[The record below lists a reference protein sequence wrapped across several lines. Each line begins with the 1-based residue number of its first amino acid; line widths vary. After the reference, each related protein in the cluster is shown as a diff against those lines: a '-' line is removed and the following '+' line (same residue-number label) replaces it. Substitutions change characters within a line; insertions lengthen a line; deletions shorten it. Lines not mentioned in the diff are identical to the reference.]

1 MDYPYTLASAALHC
15 FNLFFPISYFSEILK
30 NCGPLKASDPRLTE
44 PLSYLPEEKTQLIT
58 LSGGLEKFLLSS
70 PSFVADGDIIFL
82 AEDAPVIRDSISQSS
97 STTSST
103 SSLGTDP
110 LTNPATEKNARKVVQ
125 VSSVASHVDVHV
137 VGSQTVNKGNSHNSS
152 SGSGRYTPND
162 SAAAGRDRQ
171 PSSLSSLIDS
181 QHHTQDTLSGGL
193 KFDGSAM
200 KLNPTKTYGVE
211 LGSGLNSPSNSPLD
225 SPRMMSPTDLVN
237 LNNTDSN
244 RNSGGSG
251 TGIGNVKQQKLG
263 SVAHGSVK
271 RQDSA
276 GERRGR
282 ENIPPRDV
290 NTSSSSRGQQQNTKS
305 TLSSSSSSSTSSSG
319 SSRAVGYERQKK
331 KEQQPSS
338 HRRQTSRESEKRDN
352 GGGGGR
358 KEKEKEEG
366 REKLSSSSTSRL
378 LSSASDSGE
387 LGVLGEFFG
396 HATAS
401 GDGTGSG
408 TGSRSGSGNGSG
420 SGSQGDESP
429 PPSTST
435 PALADSKLFRA
446 AISSTTTSADSDKET
461 RTLGKETTKVTS
473 SAAVTTTSVR
483 VETRDAI
490 VQTLRLKTGV
500 KFVQTDPL
508 PSVENF
514 KERYERV
521 LKEKKDL
528 QVKLERSED
537 QKFKMQ
543 RDHKREVDKL
553 EKKYYTEA
561 RKVGVA
567 DLMQSYDDADTLKG
581 VCMTFCVSLVN
592 PFGACT
598 CFTHGSCLGQA
609 VMR

>member
-1 MDYPYTLASAALHC
+1 MDYPYTLASAALHY

-110 LTNPATEKNARKVVQ
+110 LMNPATEKNARKVVQ
-125 VSSVASHVDVHV
+125 VSSVASHVDVHI
-137 VGSQTVNKGNSHNSS
+137 VGSQTVNKGNSHSSS

-251 TGIGNVKQQKLG
+251 TGTGIGNVKQQKLG
-263 SVAHGSVK
+263 SVAHGSTK
-271 RQDSA
+271 RPDSA

-290 NTSSSSRGQQQNTKS
+290 NTSSSSRGLQQNTKS
-305 TLSSSSSSSTSSSG
+305 TLSSSSSSSTSSGG

-352 GGGGGR
+352 AGGGGR
-358 KEKEKEEG
+358 KEKEKEKEKEEEG

-408 TGSRSGSGNGSG
+408 TGSRSGSGSG

-435 PALADSKLFRA
+435 PALANSKLFRA
-446 AISSTTTSADSDKET
+446 AVSSTTTSAASTSADSDKET
-461 RTLGKETTKVTS
+461 STLGKETTKVTS
-473 SAAVTTTSVR
+473 SAAIATTSVR

-567 DLMQSYDDADTLKG
+567 DFMQSCDNVIPIT
-581 VCMTFCVSLVN
+581 
-592 PFGACT
+592 CT
-598 CFTHGSCLGQA
+598 H
-609 VMR
+609 V

>member
-1 MDYPYTLASAALHC
+1 MLPCIILTCS
-15 FNLFFPISYFSEILK
+15 FPIRYFSEILK

-97 STTSST
+97 STTSS
-103 SSLGTDP
+103 SLSLGTDP
-110 LTNPATEKNARKVVQ
+110 LMNPATEKNTSKVVQ
-125 VSSVASHVDVHV
+125 VSSIASHVDVHI
-137 VGSQTVNKGNSHNSS
+137 VGSQTVTKRNSHSS
-152 SGSGRYTPND
+152 SGGGSRYMPSD
-162 SAAAGRDRQ
+162 SAAADRDRQ
-171 PSSLSSLIDS
+171 PSSLTSLIDL

-193 KFDGSAM
+193 KFDGSAA

-244 RNSGGSG
+244 KNSGGSG

-263 SVAHGSVK
+263 SVAHGSAK
-271 RQDSA
+271 RPDSA

-319 SSRAVGYERQKK
+319 SSRAVGYERQKRR
-331 KEQQPSS
+331 EQQPLS
-338 HRRQTSRESEKRDN
+338 HARRTSRESEKRDN
-352 GGGGGR
+352 GGGGR
-358 KEKEKEEG
+358 SEKP
-366 REKLSSSSTSRL
+366 STSRL
-378 LSSASDSGE
+378 LSSASDSSE

-401 GDGTGSG
+401 ASGTGSG
-408 TGSRSGSGNGSG
+408 TGSMSGSGSR
-420 SGSQGDESP
+420 SGSQGDESSPTP
-429 PPSTST
+429 PPPTS
-435 PALADSKLFRA
+435 ASA
-446 AISSTTTSADSDKET
+446 AIFSAITPTGTLADSDKKIST
-461 RTLGKETTKVTS
+461 FGKETTKATS
-473 SAAVTTTSVR
+473 SAAVATTSVH
-483 VETRDAI
+483 VETQDAI

-567 DLMQSYDDADTLKG
+567 VVMQSCDNH
-581 VCMTFCVSLVN
+581 MTV
-592 PFGACT
+592 
-598 CFTHGSCLGQA
+598 
-609 VMR
+609 

>member
-1 MDYPYTLASAALHC
+1 MLPCIILICS
-15 FNLFFPISYFSEILK
+15 FPISYFSEILK
-30 NCGPLKASDPRLTE
+30 NCGPLKASDSRLTE
-44 PLSYLPEEKTQLIT
+44 PLSYLPEEKKQLIS

-70 PSFVADGDIIFL
+70 PLFVADGDIIFL
-82 AEDAPVIRDSISQSS
+82 TEDAPVIRDSISQSS
-97 STTSST
+97 SATSSS

-110 LTNPATEKNARKVVQ
+110 LMNPTTEKNARKVVQ

-137 VGSQTVNKGNSHNSS
+137 VGSQTVNKGNSHSS
-152 SGSGRYTPND
+152 SSGRYTPND
-162 SAAAGRDRQ
+162 SAAAGRDRH

-237 LNNTDSN
+237 LNNTDN
-244 RNSGGSG
+244 NKNSGGSG
-251 TGIGNVKQQKLG
+251 TGTGIGNMKQQKLG

-271 RQDSA
+271 RPDSA

-290 NTSSSSRGQQQNTKS
+290 NTSSLRGQQQN
-305 TLSSSSSSSTSSSG
+305 TLSSSSSSSTSSGG

-358 KEKEKEEG
+358 REKEKEKG
-366 REKLSSSSTSRL
+366 REKLSSSSISRL

-408 TGSRSGSGNGSG
+408 TGSRSGSGSG

-435 PALADSKLFRA
+435 SALANSKLFRA
-446 AISSTTTSADSDKET
+446 AVSSTTADSDKET
-461 RTLGKETTKVTS
+461 STLGKETTKVTP
-473 SAAVTTTSVR
+473 SAAVSSTSVH

-508 PSVENF
+508 PFVENF

-528 QVKLERSED
+528 QVKFERSED
-537 QKFKMQ
+537 QKFKIQ

-561 RKVGVA
+561 KKVGVA
-567 DLMQSYDDADTLKG
+567 DLMWSCDDVIPVL
-581 VCMTFCVSLVN
+581 CMT
-592 PFGACT
+592 
-598 CFTHGSCLGQA
+598 GQTL
-609 VMR
+609 MTGIRKRIGHIILQQLHNY